1 MEMQKTAGKLIMEY
15 ILRYRWR
22 WLLGLGAVI
31 LSVSFSMVVPWVL
44 RQAVDSLNSGV
55 ATGKLVRYALIIVA
69 STILQG
75 VFLYFMRQTMI
86 VASRK
91 IEYDLRRDY
100 FDKILKLDRPYF
112 DKTPTGDI
120 MAKATND
127 LEAVRNMIGPGIM
140 YFANTLFTF
149 TMALTMMLVINPLLT
164 LISISPLP
172 LISISTYYLG
182 RKVHRHYSR
191 IQEQYSTLTTEVQES
206 LSGIRVIKAY
216 VQEENVWRRFAG
228 INGEFIKRNLDMIRV
243 WGLFFPLIFGLA
255 GVSIA
260 LVLWIGGGQVIR
272 GTSSLGDLVAFAS
285 YLMILLWPMAAL
297 GWVAGMY
304 QRGMASMKRIAE
316 VFNSRP
322 VIVSPAGAVARSIR
336 GDIEFRNL
344 YFAYDGNSVLS
355 GIDLKIPARSRV
367 AFVGRTGSGKSTLI
381 SLIPRMYPVG
391 DGMLFIDGIDVNRY
405 DLAALR
411 SQIGIVGQEPFL
423 FSISIKD
430 NIGFGVKSGP
440 LNPAKYASAASVA
453 DDISAFEN
461 GYDTLIGERGITLSG
476 GQKQRLALARA
487 LAINPKIIILDDA
500 FSSVDTATEEN
511 ILKNFADALAG
522 CTVILISHRI
532 STVKNCDMIYV
543 LDKGRIVESGGH
555 DELLT
560 KGGIYSNMHERQLIE
575 QELEAI

>member
-1 MEMQKTAGKLIMEY
+1 MEY

-344 YFAYDGNSVLS
+344 YFAYDGNPVLS

>member
-1 MEMQKTAGKLIMEY
+1 MEY
-15 ILRYRWR
+15 LLRYRWR

-31 LSVSFSMVVPWVL
+31 LSVSFSMIVPWVL
-44 RQAVDSLNSGV
+44 RQAIDSLNSGV
-55 ATGKLVRYALIIVA
+55 AADKLVRYAVIIVSA
-69 STILQG
+69 TLIQG
-75 VFLYFMRQTMI
+75 IFLYFMRQTMI

-140 YFANTLFTF
+140 YFANTVFTF
-149 TMALTMMLVINPLLT
+149 TMALAMMLVINPLLT

-216 VQEENVWRRFAG
+216 VQEENVWRRFAK

-322 VIVSPAGAVARSIR
+322 VIVSPAGAKAGIIK

-344 YFAYDGNSVLS
+344 HFAYDGNPVLS
-355 GIDLKIPARSRV
+355 GINLKIPARSRV
-367 AFVGRTGSGKSTLI
+367 AFVGRTGAGKSTLI
-381 SLIPRMYPVG
+381 SLIPRIYPVG

-411 SQIGIVGQEPFL
+411 SQIGLVSQEPFL

-430 NIGFGVKSGP
+430 NIGFGVKSGQLDP
-440 LNPAKYASAASVA
+440 EKYAAAASVA
-453 DDISAFEN
+453 DDINAFEN

-500 FSSVDTATEEN
+500 FSSVDTSTEEN
-511 ILKNFADALAG
+511 ILNNFAEALAG

-543 LDKGRIVESGGH
+543 LDKGRIVESGVH
-555 DELLT
+555 DELLA
-560 KGGIYSNMHERQLIE
+560 KGGLYANIHERQLIE